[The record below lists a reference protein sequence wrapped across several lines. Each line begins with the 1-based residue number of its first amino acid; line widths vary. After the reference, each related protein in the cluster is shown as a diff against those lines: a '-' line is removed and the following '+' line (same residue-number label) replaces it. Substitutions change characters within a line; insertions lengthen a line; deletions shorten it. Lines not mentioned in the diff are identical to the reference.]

1 MKDFFESYK
10 TLDEVKT
17 LYRTI
22 AKEHHPDKG
31 GDIETMQAINSQY
44 TLKCESIIK
53 GSNLFTPEEA
63 DTELLNTEKYKE
75 ALQAIIFLDGLNIE
89 LVGTW
94 IWVTG
99 ETRKHKDVL
108 KKALFCFAP
117 KKVAW
122 YFRTAEYKVHNL
134 IPMSLDEIRAK
145 YGSEKIN
152 SKAQVNNSIPSA

>member
-1 MKDFFESYK
+1 MRNFFQSCK
-10 TLDEVKT
+10 TLDDVKA
-17 LYRTI
+17 LYRTL

-31 GDIETMQAINSQY
+31 GDVGTMQAINSQY

-75 ALQAIIFLDGLNIE
+75 ALQAIVYLDGLNIE

-99 ETRKHKDVL
+99 ETRKHKEAL
-108 KKALFCFAP
+108 KAALFMYAS

-122 YFRTAEYKVHNL
+122 YFRTSEYKVHNL
-134 IPMSLDEIRAK
+134 IPMTLEEIRAK
-145 YGSEKIN
+145 YGSEKVN
-152 SKAQVNNSIPSA
+152 SKAEEKKSSLNA

>member
-1 MKDFFESYK
+1 MKDFFEFCK
-10 TLDEVKT
+10 TLDEVKA
-17 LYRTI
+17 LYRTL

-31 GDIETMQAINSQY
+31 GDVETMQTINRQY

-53 GSNLFTPEEA
+53 GSNLFTQEEA

-75 ALQAIIFLDGLNIE
+75 ALQAIIYLDGLNIE

-122 YFRTAEYKVHNL
+122 YFRTAEYKVHNI
-134 IPMSLDEIRAK
+134 IPLSLDEIRAK

-152 SKAQVNNSIPSA
+152 SKQESKNYIS